1 MRSSFLKIAAFTT
14 LFVFGI
20 GGSIQIFAMDGQ
32 KLARQVYNRDD
43 GKDSYATVRML
54 LMDKRGRKRFR
65 TLISATKEYGETKKS
80 YIQFTSPADIDG
92 TSFLTWE
99 NDDRENDQFLF
110 LPALNRVRR
119 IVSSQKSSRFVNTDY
134 TYEDMERRKPEQD
147 RHKILREE
155 NVGAHECWVLES
167 VPNDP
172 KSSQYGKLISWI
184 SKTALLPVKT
194 EYYDNRGGRL
204 KEFKAIETKQVD
216 GIWSVTESEMHDLK
230 KDHHTYMKTL
240 ELHYNRDISDNI
252 FTKAY
257 MMHGS

>member
-1 MRSSFLKIAAFTT
+1 MKLSVRKLMGFFL
-14 LFVFGI
+14 
-20 GGSIQIFAMDGQ
+20 IFAICINASAQPFPIDGSTLAQ
-32 KLARQVYNRDD
+32 KVYNRED

-54 LMDKRGRKRFR
+54 LLDKRGRKRFR
-65 TLISATKEYGETKKS
+65 TLISATKEYGEIKKS

-99 NDDRENDQFLF
+99 NEERENDQFLF

-155 NVGAHECWVLES
+155 NVGTHECWVLES
-167 VPNDP
+167 IP
-172 KSSQYGKLISWI
+172 KDAKSTQYGKLISWI

-194 EYYDNRGGRL
+194 EYYDSRGKVM
-204 KEFKAIETKQVD
+204 KEFTAIEIKQVD

-240 ELHYNRDISDNI
+240 ELHYNRDIPDNI

>member
-1 MRSSFLKIAAFTT
+1 MKLSFLRIIAINV
-14 LFVFGI
+14 LFVFGM
-20 GGSIQIFAMDGQ
+20 GVSVQVFAMDGQ
-32 KLARQVYNRDD
+32 TVAQQVYNRDD

-99 NDDRENDQFLF
+99 NEERENDQFLF

-155 NVGAHECWVLES
+155 NVGTHDCWVLES
-167 VPNDP
+167 IPNDAE
-172 KSSQYGKLISWI
+172 SSQYGKLISWI
-184 SKTALLPVKT
+184 SKVALLPVKT
-194 EYYDNRGGRL
+194 EYYDRRGRQL
-204 KEFKAIETKQVD
+204 KAFKAMETKQVD

-240 ELHYNRDISDNI
+240 EIRYNRGIPDNI

-257 MMHGS
+257 MMHGG